1 MDLQQVRGVQV
12 EFQDNPSSIPHKR
25 EIVFNS
31 TEDELVKQ
39 EISSFIKR
47 DYSKGQTSRGS
58 DVVK

>member
-39 EISSFIKR
+39 EISSFIK
-47 DYSKGQTSRGS
+47 KGLFKRSNQ
-58 DVVK
+58 